1 MEIIDSED
9 LQNHAYTIGKYFL
22 SELLKIKNK
31 YKNFISEVR
40 GRGLFIGIDIIKDG
54 NNLLPNDKLASNI
67 INSLKNKGILLSTDG
82 PYKNVIKIKP
92 PLNFNKDNVNFVCYE
107 LDKYLSK
114 L

>member
-1 MEIIDSED
+1 MGVIYRNYNSP
-9 LQNHAYTIGKYFL
+9 NRKT
-22 SELLKIKNK
+22 ELLKIAKECK
-31 YKNFISEVR
+31 KRRFK
-40 GRGLFIGIDIIKDG
+40 LFVS
-54 NNLLPNDKLASNI
+54 NNYKLASNI
-67 INSLKNKGILLSTDG
+67 INNLKNKGILLSTDG